1 MSLDKILPK
10 EIISIV
16 FKYKHKF
23 EMIETLNYIEK
34 PETHCM
40 NCNKKKLS
48 LVQCKCCKEFVCIE
62 CRYNDLNCGIVDK
75 NTFDLFYECDKCD
88 LENRYGDPHYL
99 DDVFFT
105 EDESEFYDDWGR
117 NDWYEMPHPNDF
129 F

>member
-40 NCNKKKLS
+40 NCDKKKLS
-48 LVQCKCCKEFVCIE
+48 LVRCKCCKEFVCFE
-62 CRYNDLNCGIVDK
+62 CRYKDLNNEIVDK

-88 LENRYGDPHYL
+88 LENRYQRFDL
-99 DDVFFT
+99 SEVIFT
-105 EDESEFYDDWGR
+105 EDESDFYDDWGR